1 MENGLQEFAEQM
13 LATAVVGKD
22 QDVVKVLTSVEV
34 GDDLKDTTMTEV
46 VEEKVGGGGGAE
58 GGEGEEEE
66 DVYSMEVSDELEK
79 RNEVV
84 AKEAESTAVA
94 VAPPELDK
102 NDDFPKEE
110 DVTMSTINDEPTSES
125 GAATERGPAEIPFA
139 EPAAGAA
146 AAAASEKEDVTDLNE
161 TPKLELEN
169 ESEEMRVNEAS
180 PTPPTH
186 DLVEA
191 AEELEVPQE
200 SPAKSEAVKDEVVE
214 RVIRPAL
221 DVNEPAE
228 ALKTVEGVHSDV
240 APFRNVRAEEAKAL
254 HDAET
259 KMVSA
264 AACVANEA
272 MESAHEDVRAAAQ
285 GEEEVAQV
293 KLEPKDEGQ
302 SSGQVDDIRSSQSQP
317 NGGADMAVDAKEGD
331 AGVVPKAEKTE
342 LEREMELYEA
352 SEREE
357 QVWLLAPT
365 RVEQQ
370 CEEPSKDVQNDR
382 KRALDMPTQERQRK
396 QSRRTHAAEERKKDE
411 EDVCFICFDG
421 GDLVMCDRRSCPK
434 AYHLSCIG
442 RDAAFFKKKGAWLC
456 GWHFCSVCT
465 KPGSFQC
472 YTCPTAYCGSCIQE
486 AEFLM
491 LRKRKG
497 LCEDCLP
504 IVSMIERN
512 ETTNADGVEVDFEDQ
527 DTYECLFKEYWEDLK
542 RRLSLIMPEL
552 DKDGKPVGGMGSM
565 LNSGGSETEDH
576 SENEESDRESDES
589 EQEHPEPV
597 EAARKGRGKG
607 KKDRMGSEKM
617 EEDVDQEEGEEE
629 GEGEGEEEEVQEQQ
643 EDRGDK
649 FESWA
654 SQELLGFIE
663 HMKEDPT
670 KPLSRF
676 AVNKLLWSY
685 IKRHRLQDAR
695 KSSQINCDERLRTI
709 FGKETVGQFEMFK
722 HLQAHFP
729 SRSSV
734 DSKKSKDSGKGDE
747 AATEDEALDG
757 GEDVVG
763 SAKERRRGRRAAD
776 EKFERPSSSEYAA
789 ITPKN
794 ISLIYL
800 RRALLRD
807 LLDDPEF
814 DNKVVDT
821 FVRIRVPGI
830 STKTETTYRL
840 VLVTGTRIGE
850 ESYKA
855 GTKTTNIVLEILNLQ
870 KKEDV
875 TVDLVSNQ
883 DFTEEECQ
891 RLRQSI
897 KCGFIK
903 ALTVGEVEE
912 KALALQEARVN
923 DWFENERQ
931 RLINLR
937 DRASEQGR
945 KKELRECVEKLQ
957 ELSSPAFRA
966 AKLQARPEVSAD
978 PHMDPGYE
986 SDVNE
991 MSPLQVG
998 GRMFRAKGAA
1008 SSRWEKGG
1016 GSGGG
1021 GGGWDGLNVEESSF
1035 YPGRKGDADGQR
1047 SKSSWEETSRSR
1059 GYGRGGYDAG
1069 RSGEKVGAGRESSY
1083 GVEAKTY
1090 GSDERDRRVWDK
1102 DWDREQ
1108 TREQERGRGD
1118 AYNWSSSGGRNGL
1131 DAWGGE
1137 VGEAKYGR
1145 GETRTGTTPVFG
1157 QPRTEW
1163 GSTRREAAST
1173 ASVSSTPVGFG
1184 PATPSIQNLAALE
1197 KEKLWHYQDPTGTV
1211 QGPFT
1216 MEQLRKWNT
1225 TGLFPVTLTI
1235 WKTGQSQAES
1245 MLLTDAL
1252 AGRWKEEIWGGGA
1265 GGAGRSRSRELVG
1278 GGSPTPRANSAWS
1291 VMEGGLG
1298 ASRGEVGA
1306 AVSST
1311 EWESRDAAE
1320 RGGSWAR
1327 VASSFGGVS
1336 SGSGRAVE
1344 EWSGARARAEPESW
1358 GGSSRKG
1365 DGSSWGGSESGKST
1379 YGRSNSSREYE
1390 GAAGRE
1396 GSRSSRGPRGSKK
1409 DVPCRFY
1416 AKGYCKRGDACE
1428 FWHG

>member
-102 NDDFPKEE
+102 NDDSPKEE

-685 IKRHRLQDAR
+685 IKRH
-695 KSSQINCDERLRTI
+695 S
-709 FGKETVGQFEMFK
+709 VGVAWRCGQ
-722 HLQAHFP
+722 
-729 SRSSV
+729 RC
-734 DSKKSKDSGKGDE
+734 
-747 AATEDEALDG
+747 
-757 GEDVVG
+757 
-763 SAKERRRGRRAAD
+763 
-776 EKFERPSSSEYAA
+776 
-789 ITPKN
+789 
-794 ISLIYL
+794 
-800 RRALLRD
+800 
-807 LLDDPEF
+807 
-814 DNKVVDT
+814 
-821 FVRIRVPGI
+821 
-830 STKTETTYRL
+830 
-840 VLVTGTRIGE
+840 
-850 ESYKA
+850 
-855 GTKTTNIVLEILNLQ
+855 LNLMG
-870 KKEDV
+870 V
-875 TVDLVSNQ
+875 T
-883 DFTEEECQ
+883 
-891 RLRQSI
+891 
-897 KCGFIK
+897 
-903 ALTVGEVEE
+903 
-912 KALALQEARVN
+912 
-923 DWFENERQ
+923 
-931 RLINLR
+931 
-937 DRASEQGR
+937 
-945 KKELRECVEKLQ
+945 LRECVEKLQ

-1358 GGSSRKG
+1358 GGPSRKG